1 MDYHFRNDKFRDP
14 VTSPRPDLVIL
25 DLRLP
30 IVDGLTVLKKLKED
44 PELHRLPV
52 VVVTSSDQEKDIAR
66 AYNYHANSYLVK
78 PIDFVKFHQMMKELG
93 FYWLGWNTNPEFDQ
107 QS

>member
-30 IVDGLTVLKKLKED
+30 IVDGLTVLKKIKGEPGASPAPCGSCD
-44 PELHRLPV
+44 V
-52 VVVTSSDQEKDIAR
+52 
-66 AYNYHANSYLVK
+66 
-78 PIDFVKFHQMMKELG
+78 F
-93 FYWLGWNTNPEFDQ
+93 
-107 QS
+107 